1 LNFNL
6 TKLKYKKSKK
16 MTKLQIYISFEEKIF
31 SKNPTVKF

>member
-1 LNFNL
+1 
-6 TKLKYKKSKK
+6 